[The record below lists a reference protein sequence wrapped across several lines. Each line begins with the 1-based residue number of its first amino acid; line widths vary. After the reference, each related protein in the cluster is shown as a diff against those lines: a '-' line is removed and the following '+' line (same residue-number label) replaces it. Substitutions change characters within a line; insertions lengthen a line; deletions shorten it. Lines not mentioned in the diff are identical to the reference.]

1 MRRRTVVSSVVL
13 TLAIAG
19 CDTDRV
25 AAPGDK
31 PAAIEAPAAARAGSQ
46 VVKASGGGVTAA
58 VAQFQALLGD
68 PSNGITPGQQEF
80 GRREIS
86 WDGVPPEL
94 TNTDALPADQFFRN
108 GLIYTIVGSGLRI
121 TDNDFADI
129 NPTYADQFATFS
141 PPKTFAPIG
150 SPVSEVT
157 FRVAGSSTPAAVT
170 GFGVVF
176 SDVDRM
182 GAASIKLFTA
192 QGQSLG
198 QYHAPIR
205 SDENG
210 QSFIGV
216 VFDEAIVARVVIT
229 SGQAALGADEFD
241 VSDGGNRDLVVF
253 DNLLFG
259 EPKAF

>member
-1 MRRRTVVSSVVL
+1 MRRRTVVSSVMF
-13 TLAIAG
+13 TLAMAG

-25 AAPGDK
+25 AAPGNT
-31 PAAIEAPAAARAGSQ
+31 PAAIEIPAAVRAGSQ
-46 VVKASGGGVTAA
+46 VVKASGDVRVA
-58 VAQFQALLGD
+58 VAQFQSLLGD
-68 PSNGITPGQQEF
+68 PANGITPGQQAS

-94 TNTDALPADQFFRN
+94 TNTDALPANQFNRN
-108 GLIYTIVGSGLRI
+108 GLIYTILGSGLRVS
-121 TDNDFADI
+121 DNDFADI
-129 NPTYADQFATFS
+129 NPTYADEFAPFS
-141 PPKTFAPIG
+141 SPKTFAPIG
-150 SPVSEVT
+150 NEVSEVT

-170 GFGVVF
+170 GFGAVF

-198 QYHAPIR
+198 QYQAPIR

-216 VFDEAIVARVVIT
+216 VFDEAIVARVVIA
-229 SGQAALGADEFD
+229 SGQAPLGADEFD

>member
-46 VVKASGGGVTAA
+46 VVKASGADVTAA

-68 PSNGITPGQQEF
+68 PSNGITPGQQER

-141 PPKTFAPIG
+141 PPKTFSPIG

-176 SDVDRM
+176 SDDDRM

>member
-1 MRRRTVVSSVVL
+1 MRRRTVVSSMVL
-13 TLAIAG
+13 MLAIAG

-31 PAAIEAPAAARAGSQ
+31 LAAIEAPAAARAGSQ
-46 VVKASGGGVTAA
+46 VVKASGDVRAA
-58 VAQFQALLGD
+58 VLQFQSLLGD
-68 PSNGITPGQQEF
+68 PANGVIPGQQES
-80 GRREIS
+80 GRREIR

-94 TNTDALPADQFFRN
+94 TNTDALPADLFNRN
-108 GLIYTIVGSGLRI
+108 GLIYSIVGTGLRV

-129 NPTYADQFATFS
+129 NPTYAAQFESFS
-141 PPKTFAPIG
+141 PPKTFSPTG
-150 SPVSEVT
+150 SEVSEVT

-170 GFGVVF
+170 GFGVAF

-210 QSFIGV
+210 QSFVGV

-229 SGQAALGADEFD
+229 SGQAPLGADEFD

-253 DNLLFG
+253 DDLLFG
-259 EPKAF
+259 EPKAL